1 MADVNVKIT
10 ATDRASTTIN
20 AVGKSMASLGK
31 TAGATQ
37 AALSAFATGG
47 LAGISGKL
55 GALSHSL
62 GGLAG
67 QFGLM
72 IGAGGI
78 GGLTAG
84 IVQLLPQALAL
95 SNSFVG
101 WATGIDAIT
110 AAYDELDPKLKQH
123 LQTMMEIEHQ
133 NELMRTVGSARAEIA
148 LRHIQL
154 ETLALEAERQKREEA
169 LAETRKWFALFFAG
183 MPLVAKAWESV
194 TGNVKKHEEALAD
207 VNQRLEQMR
216 GKAEGA
222 VINLAGE
229 KADEAAK
236 RAKEQQAIFEKGV
249 KTQQEINELGRKR
262 LEYSLGTG
270 VSEEAIESGLK
281 KQAETAQKIVQSYK
295 ERLNIQ
301 KEIDQLGRA
310 RLEKSLG
317 TGVTEETIEAGL
329 EKNAATAKQIIKDR
343 QDQLKN
349 EHDLF
354 VKLNDQRDQ
363 ATEKQRQQWEHMLD
377 TIREGAGQIFDAL
390 LIKGQSVFASLA
402 NFAQGV
408 LQTMLR
414 NVFQNAVAGLM
425 TAGSGGIS
433 RILGGGGGAG
443 GAGGLGGAAA
453 SFAGMGIPFL
463 GKLGGGGGGAQL
475 QKIITGPGGGK
486 LGGFAGFAGSKLG
499 AGLTA
504 GGLFAGTALASDAF
518 RRGSAMEGLAG
529 GALAGASIGTMIAPG
544 VGTAI
549 GAGVG
554 AIAGL
559 ITGLFGGGAKR
570 RAEEAAKR
578 AAAQEAQKFGAPET
592 VTRFGIA
599 GGAGYSVETD
609 LTGSVR
615 GIGVTPTVIVNVN
628 NQMIDARHA
637 REAGEVIGQEI
648 SRQLLS
654 GGSLLADNVAWS
666 AS

>member
-20 AVGKSMASLGK
+20 TVGKSMATLGK

-37 AALSAFATGG
+37 AALSAFASGG
-47 LAGISGKL
+47 LAGVTGKL
-55 GALSHSL
+55 GALANSL
-62 GGLAG
+62 GGVAG

-95 SNSFVG
+95 SNSFLG

-123 LQTMMEIEHQ
+123 LETMKEIEHQ

-154 ETLALEAERQKREEA
+154 ETLALEGEQQARERA
-169 LAETRKWFALFFAG
+169 LLETKKWYALVFAG
-183 MPLVAKAWESV
+183 LPLVAKAWESV
-194 TGNVKKHEEALAD
+194 TGNVKKHEEALD
-207 VNQRLEQMR
+207 EVNRRLEQMR
-216 GKAEGA
+216 GKAQGA

-229 KADEAAK
+229 KSDEAAK
-236 RAKEQQAIFEKGV
+236 RAKEQQAIFEQGV
-249 KTQQEINELGRKR
+249 KTQKEINELGRKR

-329 EKNAATAKQIIKDR
+329 EKNAATAQKIIKDR

-354 VKLNDQRDQ
+354 LKLNDARDQ

-377 TIREGAGQIFDAL
+377 TIREGAGRIFDAML
-390 LIKGQSVFASLA
+390 TKGQSVFASLA

-425 TAGSGGIS
+425 QAGSGGIS

-443 GAGGLGGAAA
+443 GAGGAAA

-486 LGGFAGFAGSKLG
+486 VGGFSGFAGSA
-499 AGLTA
+499 AGSALTA

-518 RRGSAMEGLAG
+518 RRGSAIEGLAG

-544 VGTAI
+544 IGTAI

-559 ITGLFGGGAKR
+559 ITGLFGGGAQR

-578 AAAQEAQKFGAPET
+578 AAAQEAQKFGAPEAI
-592 VTRFGIA
+592 TRFGIA

-609 LTGSVR
+609 LTGSIR
-615 GIGVTPTVIVNVN
+615 GIGVTPTVIVNVQN
-628 NQMIDARHA
+628 NMIDARHA
-637 REAGEVIGQEI
+637 REAGEVIGQEV
-648 SRQLLS
+648 SRQLLQ
-654 GGSLLADNVAWS
+654 GGSLLSDNVAWA